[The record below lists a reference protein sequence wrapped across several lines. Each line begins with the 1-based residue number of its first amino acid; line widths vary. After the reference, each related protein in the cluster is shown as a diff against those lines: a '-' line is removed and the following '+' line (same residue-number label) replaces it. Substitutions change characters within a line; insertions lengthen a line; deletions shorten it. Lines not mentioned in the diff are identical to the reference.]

1 MSWSEVK
8 NGDGKVDGF
17 DVGGSGGEK
26 LVKKS
31 EKLSKGL
38 KLSKSG
44 NSKGKNLAKS
54 KKLSKSGNLSNFG
67 VIKAGPS
74 FLTPGAREAFNY
86 IQLIFIEA
94 PILWHFDPECH
105 IWIKTDALSYTIE
118 MC

>member
-1 MSWSEVK
+1 MLPANEVLGAK
-8 NGDGKVDGF
+8 VLAANKAGGVGGVDGWNDGLKHVEPKTGKF
-17 DVGGSGGEK
+17 A
-26 LVKKS
+26 KS
-31 EKLSKGL
+31 L

-94 PILWHFDPECH
+94 PIL
-105 IWIKTDALSYTIE
+105 
-118 MC
+118 